1 VKIFS
6 YAGSVKKTAAL
17 DPCLYIQWVKKETSY
32 ILVSTHQLHE
42 QVNELVQISIAVR
55 VKDTECGLA
64 GAIVLDRATRS

>member
-1 VKIFS
+1 M
-6 YAGSVKKTAAL
+6 
-17 DPCLYIQWVKKETSY
+17 PLYKVGEKGDVY

-55 VKDTECGLA
+55 VKDAECGLA